1 MAELYVFD
9 RDDNLLTVLSTD
21 AKGTCTFH
29 SAPFEE
35 ELNRE
40 PKFQFIAPADHPD
53 AKFVKEENQVAFLDK
68 DDNFRLFIIKN
79 SEFTNGEGGPEI
91 LAECVS
97 WLQELDEEPIE
108 EIRAYDTTLKDAMTR
123 ALANTRV
130 NVGSVAELGINSA
143 NFYYITVKKAIEIG
157 INTWGGELQDRIEID
172 GNKIAGRY
180 IEILS
185 RRGSDTGKR
194 WEIDKDIDSL
204 NYRIESNPKT
214 ALYGRGSSIETDGG
228 GFTRKI
234 TFADVEWKVVN
245 GDPVD
250 KPLGQEWVGDPQALL
265 EYGRKNEDESRRHR
279 FGFFDDGEQKDAA
292 QLLSDTW
299 DALQFQKAAFLNV
312 EMDVYLLE
320 QISGYEHERAR
331 LGDTTIAIDDSF
343 SRPIELESRI
353 IRFAYDISDPENTGE
368 VELGNFIDL
377 YDRDLEVEEIK
388 EKLNDRE
395 GIWNNP
401 QIGDANFPDTVPP
414 TPSNFKIKGLIKTIK
429 LDWDF
434 EPESYIREY
443 EVYAS
448 QVAGFTVDP
457 TNLVFKGKTG
467 GYLFQAD
474 YDQQWYFRIRA
485 VNTHGT
491 PSILSVELSAQTQ
504 RVGKVDYED
513 LSITN
518 AKIADVSA
526 DKMTVGT
533 LDANLVNVTNLNA
546 DNIVTGV
553 LQGINII
560 QDDGAGGKIEMING
574 EFITYQNN
582 KKILSADSK
591 GLKFY
596 DEGTG
601 NELGYIR
608 DEQGGGGTEKGIG
621 IVGTKDFIALGFE
634 DTGDVSKRWMYFDY
648 DNTQTSLY
656 GSNHAT
662 SAEGRLFLKST
673 SIGGDSNGLVPAVT
687 LNNFID
693 PVTRW
698 SSVVVNTGRNN
709 NAPGGS
715 NERFGFEVWQ
725 YTGDGQGG
733 NKQMLKIDTSGTE
746 SFTSILT
753 DKAYLSP
760 TVIQSD
766 NGNYKWALTSVISQ
780 NLENIHGAQNSTT
793 TIYADEMRITINAG
807 QYRTS
812 KGYNFSGAE
821 NIFLVI
827 AQPYS
832 ANAFAF
838 NARIYSQSSTGFT
851 VYLTRNTEAEV
862 TSSFTIRV
870 RFIIFY
876 ES

>member
-1 MAELYVFD
+1 LAELYVFD
-9 RDDNLLTVLSTD
+9 RDDNLLTILSTD
-21 AKGTCTFH
+21 GNGACSFH

-40 PKFQFIAPADHPD
+40 PKFRFVVPSDHSD

-68 DDNFRLFIIKN
+68 DDKFRLFIIKN
-79 SEFTNGEGGPEI
+79 PEFINGDDGPEI
-91 LAECVS
+91 HAECVS

-108 EIRAYDTTLKDAMTR
+108 DIRAYDTTLKDAMTR

-180 IEILS
+180 IDILS

-234 TFADVEWKVVN
+234 TFADVEWKVAN

-265 EYGRKNEDESRRHR
+265 EHGRENKDGSRRHR
-279 FGFFDDGEQKDAA
+279 FGFFDDGEQKDPA

-320 QISGYEHERAR
+320 QISGYEHEKAR

-377 YDRDLEVEEIK
+377 YDRDLEVEELK
-388 EKLNDRE
+388 EKVNDRE

-533 LDANLVNVTNLNA
+533 LDANLVKVTNLNA

-574 EFITYQNN
+574 VLTTYQNN
-582 KKILSADSK
+582 NKIISVDSK
-591 GLKFY
+591 GVIFY
-596 DEGTG
+596 DEDTSE
-601 NELGYIR
+601 ELGYMR
-608 DEQGGGGTEKGIG
+608 DEQDNGGANKGVG
-621 IVGTKDFIALGFE
+621 IVGTKDFISLGFE
-634 DTGDVSKRWMYFDY
+634 DNTGVSKRIIYLDEK
-648 DNTQTSLY
+648 DLTSSFF
-656 GSNHAT
+656 GSNDPVA
-662 SAEGRLFLKST
+662 SSGRLFLKST
-673 SIGGDSNGLVPAVT
+673 AVGGDSNGLVPGIT
-687 LNNFID
+687 LNNFTD
-693 PVTRW
+693 GTRW
-698 SSVVVNTGRNN
+698 SGVVVNTGRNN
-709 NAPGGS
+709 NPPGAAD
-715 NERFGFEVWQ
+715 ERFGFEVWQ
-725 YTGDGQGG
+725 YTGDGAGG
-733 NKQMLKIDTSGTE
+733 NKQMMRIDSDSNGTY
-746 SFTSILT
+746 SATYT
-753 DKAYLSP
+753 DKAFLPP
-760 TVIQSD
+760 TTIKSD
-766 NGNYKWALTSVISQ
+766 NGNYKWAMTALISQ
-780 NLENIHGAQNSTT
+780 DIQNIHGAQNSTT
-793 TIYADEMRITINAG
+793 TMYVDDTFLTVKAG
-807 QYRTS
+807 THQAKLTYS
-812 KGYNFSGAE
+812 FSGAE
-821 NIFLVI
+821 NIFLAM
-827 AQPYS
+827 AQPYDTRS
-832 ANAFAF
+832 TLY
-838 NARIYSQSSTGFT
+838 NARVYDQTSTGFT
-851 VYLTRNTEAEV
+851 IYLTRNNLGDE
-862 TSSFTIRV
+862 TSDHTLTV
-870 RFIIFY
+870 RFFIIY
-876 ES
+876 EA